1 MISVRCISLVLLAL
15 ATVQG
20 TAHAQD
26 NYPNRPIRVITSQG
40 TGGLSDVWMRA
51 VVEQVGS
58 ILGGTVV
65 VENRSGAAG
74 TIGARACSDA
84 APDGYTFCM
93 ISTEAMVI
101 NPVINPV
108 PGFDPMKRLAPVTK
122 AFYLQQV
129 FALTAQINVKSFD
142 ELAALAKAKPKT
154 LAYMSASLTKTAFIE
169 DFNRKHGIDLVRV
182 PFKGGGDAINAM
194 LTNTTQIAVF
204 GIGNLIQLIRDGK
217 IHGLAVDGEKRSAL
231 APDIPTFKEAGHT
244 RHLAPTFFGI
254 YAPAGTPRP
263 LIDRFQAAVAK
274 VAGDPEFQKRH
285 MSSRGLTA
293 VLNTPD
299 RFAVEL
305 ERERVEALE
314 AIKSSGLYP
323 NIK

>member
-1 MISVRCISLVLLAL
+1 MTLLSRMSLVLLAL
-15 ATVQG
+15 ATAQG
-20 TAHAQD
+20 TALAQD
-26 NYPNRPIRVITSQG
+26 NYPNRPIRIITSQG

-51 VVEQVGS
+51 VGEQLGP

-65 VENRSGAAG
+65 IENRSGAAG
-74 TIGARACSDA
+74 TIGARVCSDA

-108 PGFDPMKRLAPVTK
+108 PGFDPMKSLAPVTK

-129 FALTAQINVKSFD
+129 FAVTAGLKVKSFD

-154 LAYMSASLTKTAFIE
+154 LNYMSASLTKTAFVE
-169 DFNRKHGIDLVRV
+169 EFNRKHGIDLVRV

-194 LTNTTQIAVF
+194 MTNTTQIAVF
-204 GIGNLIQLIRDGK
+204 GIGNLINLIRGGK
-217 IHGLAVDGEKRSAL
+217 IVGFAVDGDKRSAL
-231 APDIPTFKEAGHT
+231 APDIPTFRETGYT

-254 YAPAGTPRP
+254 YAPTGTPRP
-263 LIDRFQAAVAK
+263 LIDKFQAAVAK
-274 VAGDPEFQKRH
+274 IASNPEFQKRH
-285 MSSRGLTA
+285 MQSRALTA

-299 RFAVEL
+299 EFAKQL
-305 ERERVEALE
+305 AQERVEALE
-314 AIKSSGLYP
+314 AIKASGLYP
-323 NIK
+323 NVK